1 MSSNPSQGW
10 AIVNAL
16 VMDEKGR
23 FARRRSVGI
32 SAGLFTEF
40 DEEPPGPDVLDAHG
54 LWLIPGVYDCHT
66 HISWND
72 FHQEDRDRRD
82 PEERARLT
90 TASVAATLRGGVT
103 SARDAGGADA
113 GLRDAIA
120 GGRLPGPRLQIA
132 VDMIGPAQA
141 GSVAAIRAAAQRALD
156 HGAQWIKLIAT
167 AGSATP
173 GDAVLASSFSRE
185 EIRAA
190 VDTADRGGARVMVH
204 TWGGNSADWAVEAGA
219 ASLEHGI
226 YLTQEQ
232 VSRAADAG
240 ITLVPTLTIY
250 RHVRDMVLDG
260 RLGGIPLPR
269 IVDVVEAHEL
279 VVRRARDSGLP
290 LAIGSDFTVP
300 WQHGTNLVEV
310 GALQRAGLTSGEA
323 LLAATSNGARLLLDG
338 GSGVIAAGHRADAVL
353 LSGNPSDPATF
364 DNPSSVAAVVK
375 DGILVHAE
383 GLSD

>member
-1 MSSNPSQGW
+1 MSSNPW

-16 VMDEKGR
+16 VMDEKGG

-40 DEEPPGPDVLDAHG
+40 DTEPPGQDVLDASG

-72 FHQEDRDRRD
+72 FHLQDRDRRD
-82 PEERARLT
+82 PEDRAQLT
-90 TASVAATLRGGVT
+90 AASVAATLRGGIT
-103 SARDAGGADA
+103 SARDAGGAGA
-113 GLRDAIA
+113 GVRDAVA

-156 HGAQWIKLIAT
+156 RGAQWIKLMAT
-167 AGSATP
+167 AGAATP
-173 GDAVLASSFSRE
+173 GDAVLASNFSRA

-190 VDTADRGGARVMVH
+190 VDTADRAGARVMVH
-204 TWGGNSADWAVEAGA
+204 TWGGDSADWAVEAGA

-232 VSRAADAG
+232 VSRAAGAG
-240 ITLVPTLTIY
+240 VTLVPTLTIY

-260 RLGGIPLPR
+260 RLGGIGLPR
-269 IVDVVEAHEL
+269 IIDVIEAHEL

-290 LAIGSDFTVP
+290 LAVGSDFTVP

-338 GSGVIAAGHRADAVL
+338 GSGVIANGHRADAVL
-353 LSGNPSDPATF
+353 LSGDPGDPATF
-364 DNPSSVAAVVK
+364 DNPASVAAVVK

-383 GLSD
+383 GLS

>member
-1 MSSNPSQGW
+1 MSSGEW

-16 VMDEKGR
+16 VMDAKGG
-23 FARRRSVGI
+23 FVRRPSVGI

-40 DEEPPGPDVLDAHG
+40 NAERPGRDVLDARG

-72 FHQEDRDRRD
+72 FHQEDRDRREPAD
-82 PEERARLT
+82 RARLT
-90 TASVAATLRGGVT
+90 AASVAATLRGGVT

-113 GLRDAIA
+113 GLRDALA
-120 GGRLPGPRLQIA
+120 EGRLPGPRLQIS

-141 GSVAAIRAAAQRALD
+141 GSVAAIRTAAQRALD
-156 HGAQWIKLIAT
+156 HGAQWIKLMAT
-167 AGSATP
+167 AGVATP
-173 GDAVLASSFSRE
+173 GDAVLASNFSRA
-185 EIRAA
+185 EIQAA
-190 VDTADRGGARVMVH
+190 VATADRGGARVMVH
-204 TWGGNSADWAVEAGA
+204 TWGGDSADWAVEAGA

-240 ITLVPTLTIY
+240 VTLVPTLTIY

-260 RLGGIPLPR
+260 RIDGVPLPR
-269 IVDVVEAHEL
+269 IVGVIEAHEL

-290 LAIGSDFTVP
+290 LAVGSDFTVP
-300 WQHGTNLVEV
+300 SQHGTNLVEV
-310 GALQRAGLTSGEA
+310 GSLQRAGLTSGEA
-323 LLAATSNGARLLLDG
+323 LLAATSNGARLLGDG
-338 GSGVIAAGHRADAVL
+338 GSGIIAAGHRADAVL
-353 LSGNPSDPATF
+353 LASDPGDPATF
-364 DNPSSVAAVVK
+364 ENPASVAAVVK

-383 GLSD
+383 GLSE

>member
-1 MSSNPSQGW
+1 MSPNPTQGW

-16 VMDEKGR
+16 VMDSKGG
-23 FARRRSVGI
+23 FTRRSSLGI
-32 SAGLFTEF
+32 SAGRFTEF
-40 DEEPPGPDVLDAHG
+40 DTEPPGPHVLDAHG

-72 FHQEDRDRRD
+72 FHQQDRDRRD
-82 PEERARLT
+82 PGERAQLT
-90 TASVAATLRGGVT
+90 AASVTATLRGGVT

-113 GLRDAIA
+113 ALRDAVA

-156 HGAQWIKLIAT
+156 NGAQWIKLMAT
-167 AGSATP
+167 AGVSTP
-173 GDAVLASSFSRE
+173 ADAVLASNFSRE
-185 EIRAA
+185 EIKAA
-190 VDTADRGGARVMVH
+190 VEVADHGGARVMVH
-204 TWGGNSADWAVEAGA
+204 TWGGDSADWAVQAGA

-232 VSRAADAG
+232 VSRAAAAG
-240 ITLVPTLTIY
+240 LTLVPTLTIY
-250 RHVRDMVLDG
+250 RHVRDMVRDG

-269 IVDVVEAHEL
+269 IADVIEAHEL
-279 VVRRARDSGLP
+279 VVRRAREAGLP
-290 LAIGSDFTVP
+290 LAIGSDFTLP
-300 WQHGTNLVEV
+300 RQHGTNLVEV
-310 GALQRAGLTSGEA
+310 GALRRAGLTSGEA

-353 LSGNPSDPATF
+353 LSGDPRDPATF
-364 DNPSSVAAVVK
+364 ENPSSVAAVVK

-383 GLSD
+383 GLGD

>member
-1 MSSNPSQGW
+1 MSSNPW

-16 VMDEKGR
+16 VMDAHGS

-40 DEEPPGPDVLDAHG
+40 DTESPGPDVLDAHG
-54 LWLIPGVYDCHT
+54 WWLIPGVYDCHT

-72 FHQEDRDRRD
+72 FHLQDRDRRD
-82 PEERARLT
+82 PEDRARLT
-90 TASVAATLRGGVT
+90 AASVAATLRGGVT

-113 GLRDAIA
+113 GLRDAVA
-120 GGRLPGPRLQIA
+120 GGRLPGPRLQVA

-141 GSVAAIRAAAQRALD
+141 GSVAAMRAAAQRALD
-156 HGAQWIKLIAT
+156 GGAQWIKLMAT
-167 AGSATP
+167 GGVATP
-173 GDAVLASSFSRE
+173 GDAVLASNFSRE

-190 VDTADRGGARVMVH
+190 VDTADRGVARVMVH
-204 TWGGNSADWAVEAGA
+204 TWGGDSADWAVQAGA

-232 VSRAADAG
+232 VSRAAAAG
-240 ITLVPTLTIY
+240 LTLVPTLTIY
-250 RHVRDMVLDG
+250 RHVRDMVRDG

-269 IVDVVEAHEL
+269 IADVIEAHEL
-279 VVRRARDSGLP
+279 VVRRAREAGLP
-290 LAIGSDFTVP
+290 LAIGSDFTLP
-300 WQHGTNLVEV
+300 RQHGTNLVEV
-310 GALQRAGLTSGEA
+310 GALRRAGLTSGEA

-353 LSGNPSDPATF
+353 LSGDPRDPATF
-364 DNPSSVAAVVK
+364 ENPSSVAAVVK

-383 GLSD
+383 GLGD

>member
-1 MSSNPSQGW
+1 MPSNPSEGW

-16 VMDEKGR
+16 AMDEKGS
-23 FARRRSVGI
+23 FARRRSLGI

-40 DEEPPGPDVLDAHG
+40 DQEPPGPDVRDAHG
-54 LWLIPGVYDCHT
+54 LWLIPGMYDCHT

-72 FHQEDRDRRD
+72 FHQEDREKRD
-82 PEERARLT
+82 PKERAQLT
-90 TASVAATLRGGVT
+90 AASVAATLRGGVT

-113 GLRDAIA
+113 GLRDAVA
-120 GGRLPGPRLQIA
+120 RGRLPGPRLQIA

-156 HGAQWIKLIAT
+156 NGAQWIKLIAT
-167 AGSATP
+167 ACAATP
-173 GDAVLASSFSRE
+173 GDAVLASNFSRE

-232 VSRAADAG
+232 VTRAADAG

-269 IVDVVEAHEL
+269 IVDVIEAHEL

-300 WQHGTNLVEV
+300 WQHGTNLVEI

-353 LSGNPSDPATF
+353 LSGDPSDPATF
-364 DNPSSVAAVVK
+364 ENPSSVAAVVK

-383 GLSD
+383 GLSG

>member
-1 MSSNPSQGW
+1 
-10 AIVNAL
+10 
-16 VMDEKGR
+16 
-23 FARRRSVGI
+23 
-32 SAGLFTEF
+32 
-40 DEEPPGPDVLDAHG
+40 
-54 LWLIPGVYDCHT
+54 
-66 HISWND
+66 
-72 FHQEDRDRRD
+72 
-82 PEERARLT
+82 
-90 TASVAATLRGGVT
+90 
-103 SARDAGGADA
+103 
-113 GLRDAIA
+113 
-120 GGRLPGPRLQIA
+120 
-132 VDMIGPAQA
+132 MIGPAQA
-141 GSVAAIRAAAQRALD
+141 GSVAAIRTAAQRALD
-156 HGAQWIKLIAT
+156 NGAQWIKLMAT
-167 AGSATP
+167 AGVATP
-173 GDAVLASSFSRE
+173 GDAVLASNFSRE

-190 VDTADRGGARVMVH
+190 VEVADRGGARVMVH

-260 RLGGIPLPR
+260 RLGGIPWPR
-269 IVDVVEAHEL
+269 IVDVIEAHEL

-310 GALQRAGLTSGEA
+310 GTLQRAGLTSGEA
-323 LLAATSNGARLLLDG
+323 LLAATSNGARLLRDG

-353 LSGNPSDPATF
+353 LSGDPSDPATF
-364 DNPSSVAAVVK
+364 ENPSSVAAVVK

-383 GLSD
+383 GLSE

>member
-1 MSSNPSQGW
+1 MPSGEW

-16 VMDEKGR
+16 VMDAKGGFVGR
-23 FARRRSVGI
+23 PSVGI
-32 SAGLFTEF
+32 SAGLFTDFNAERT
-40 DEEPPGPDVLDAHG
+40 GRDVLDARG

-72 FHQEDRDRRD
+72 FHLEDRDRRE
-82 PEERARLT
+82 PAERARLT
-90 TASVAATLRGGVT
+90 AASVAATLRGGVT

-113 GLRDAIA
+113 GLRDAVA
-120 GGRLPGPRLQIA
+120 GGRLPGPRLQIS

-141 GSVAAIRAAAQRALD
+141 GSVAAIRTAAQRALD
-156 HGAQWIKLIAT
+156 RGAQWIKLMAT
-167 AGSATP
+167 AGVATP
-173 GDAVLASSFSRE
+173 GDAVLASNFSRE
-185 EIRAA
+185 EIQAA
-190 VDTADRGGARVMVH
+190 VATADRGGARVMVH
-204 TWGGNSADWAVEAGA
+204 TWGGDSADWAVEAGA

-240 ITLVPTLTIY
+240 VTLVPTLTIY

-260 RLGGIPLPR
+260 RLGGVPSAR
-269 IVDVVEAHEL
+269 IVDVIEAHEL

-290 LAIGSDFTVP
+290 LAVGSDFTVP
-300 WQHGTNLVEV
+300 AQHGTNLVEV
-310 GALQRAGLTSGEA
+310 GSLQRAGLTRGES
-323 LLAATSNGARLLLDG
+323 LLAATSNGARLLGDG

-353 LSGNPSDPATF
+353 LASDPGDPATF
-364 DNPSSVAAVVK
+364 ENPSSVAAVVK